1 MKNFILLIRKYNFFL
16 LFLILQV
23 AALYLLITNNSYQR
37 TTFINSSN
45 FYVGKTFE
53 AYSSLTDYL
62 KLSYNNKILAEEN
75 ARLLNQMPYAFYELD
90 KNVQFVNDSLYKQ
103 QYKFTEAK
111 IINNTVSKINNYI
124 TLNKGRM
131 HGLEKDM
138 AVISSSGVV
147 GIVKDVSEH
156 FSSVISIL
164 NSNIKISSKIKKNG
178 YFGSLV
184 WDGKSAEY
192 ANLLDIPIHAK
203 VEVGDTIVTS
213 EFSNIFPQGIMIGIV
228 SETSTAGE
236 SFKSIRVNLSVNFDN
251 LSYVFVVSDL
261 FKEERKKL
269 ETQTQAQNDR

>member
-16 LFLILQV
+16 LFLIFQV

-45 FYVGKTFE
+45 FYVGKTLE

-62 KLSYNNKILAEEN
+62 KLAYNNKILAEEN
-75 ARLLNQMPYAFYELD
+75 ARLLNQMPYAYYELD
-90 KNVQFVNDSLYKQ
+90 KNVQFVNDSLYTQ

-111 IINNTVSKINNYI
+111 IINNTISKINNYI
-124 TLNKGRM
+124 TLNKGRI
-131 HGLEKDM
+131 HGIKKDD
-138 AVISSSGVV
+138 AVISSGGVV

-164 NSNIKISSKIKKNG
+164 NSNIKISSQIKKNG

-228 SETSTAGE
+228 SETSTAGQ
-236 SFKSIRVNLSVNFDN
+236 SFKSIRVNLSVNFNN

-261 FKEERKKL
+261 LKEERKNL